1 MGAPGIRAII
11 AQAPF
16 PAMQAAYV
24 DKPLT
29 EGEVSD
35 LTAYLQHVNAEH
47 KKQTPKDYGMRLFA
61 GGVVGS
67 AALFGFCGLV
77 WRGRKR
83 GSVNQDIY
91 DRQLKSD

>member
-1 MGAPGIRAII
+1 MSAPGIQAII
-11 AQAPF
+11 SQAPF

-29 EGEVSD
+29 AAEVSD
-35 LTAYLQHVNAEH
+35 LAAYLQHVNTEH
-47 KKQTPKDYGMRLFA
+47 MNQTPRDYGMRLFA